1 MTANVM
7 YSIQIKCIT
16 LMLYNISSLN
26 SLKCENR
33 GNIMVL
39 NTSSKGKFYIISLG
53 IPLERQH
60 GITMVNIP
68 KMMILP

>member
-16 LMLYNISSLN
+16 LMLHNISSLN
-26 SLKCENR
+26 SLNR

-53 IPLERQH
+53 IPL
-60 GITMVNIP
+60 
-68 KMMILP
+68 